1 MKSRDDKQLPAKGR
15 WITAACWHNCG
26 GRCLNKAL
34 VVDGRVVRQKTDDTH
49 ADSPLFPQQRGCA
62 RGRAQRRQVLGED
75 RLKYPLLRKHWQPGG
90 GDKSLRGRDEWV
102 RITWD
107 EALAILAGEITRIKE
122 TYGNEAILTWD
133 YASLEYDTQVTGSW
147 GGGNEMS
154 QVLSLYGGY
163 SSSSGSTSWGT
174 WRNTGPCIGLG
185 MSNGI
190 NDRLDLQNCQLIVMW
205 GANPAWSSPGSATY
219 HYLQAK
225 KAGARFVFIDPF
237 YSDSAGVLA
246 DEWIPIRPGTDH
258 ALVLGMAHTL
268 LTEDRPPVNSLI
280 DWDFLHRCTVG
291 FDSEHMPE
299 GVNPQDNFR
308 DYVLGTYDGQPKSP
322 EWAAAICGVAPAKIR
337 LLALEIAG
345 TPRTAL
351 ISSWA
356 PARANNAD
364 SWPQAFMTL
373 GCMTGH
379 IGQPGRM
386 TGISSHRNAANSGPS
401 LVMAGD
407 DGMMFASNP
416 LAHSTV
422 NQNELWDAVLSG
434 KYTAGQGAINDIN
447 IQMIYHSCHS
457 YLNQKPGLLKG
468 IEAHRKV
475 EFVAAQNYVLNPS
488 AQYADLVLP
497 VTTPWEK
504 NGLIFN
510 GNREILIWTDQVIE
524 PCFEAKDD
532 MWIAKE
538 LAKRLG
544 IDIKQVEAITPPQQL
559 FNQLSGAKV
568 MKEDGS
574 GYEKLLTITGDDIDE
589 MGVAGQPQQGRITL
603 QTLREAGIYQVARSL
618 NDKFTY
624 IHLKEFRVEPEAHPL
639 QTASGKLEIYCPA
652 ISDFVKNCGWTEIS
666 PIPRYNQPREGYED
680 TFADWDNKVKGEFP
694 LQLYSIHV
702 PARAHSCMDN
712 VAELR
717 SAFPQEMFMNPAD
730 AGARSLAAGDEVLV
744 ESRHG
749 RIICPVRITER
760 IMPGVVTLGQGAWV
774 KIDQDDGID
783 KGGSANV
790 LIGAIPTGQGHAGF
804 NSCNVQ
810 VRKSNT
816 RG

>member
-1 MKSRDDKQLPAKGR
+1 MESRDDNQIPSKGR

-34 VVDGRVVRQKTDDTH
+34 VRDGKVVRQKTDDTH

-107 EALAILAGEITRIKE
+107 EALDILAGEIRRIKE
-122 TYGNEAILTWD
+122 KYGNEAILTWD
-133 YASLEYDTQVTGSW
+133 YASLYYAAKMTGGW

-163 SSSSGSTSWGT
+163 SSSTGSTSWGT
-174 WRNTGPCIGLG
+174 WRDTGPRIGLG
-185 MSNGI
+185 LANGI
-190 NDRLDLQNCQLIVMW
+190 NDRLDLQNAQLIVMW

-237 YSDSAGVLA
+237 YSDSAGILA

-258 ALVLGMAHTL
+258 ALALAMAHTL
-268 LTEDRPPVNSLI
+268 LAEDCPPVNSLI

-291 FDSEHMPE
+291 FDSDHMPE
-299 GVNPQDNFR
+299 GADPKENFK

-322 EWAAAICGVAPAKIR
+322 EWATDICGIAPERIR
-337 LLALEIAG
+337 GLALEIAK
-345 TPRTAL
+345 TPQAAL

-356 PARANNAD
+356 PARVNNAD

-379 IGQPGRM
+379 IGQSGRM
-386 TGISSHRNAANSGPS
+386 TGISAHRNAANSGPA

-407 DGMMFASNP
+407 DGMTFSPNP
-416 LAHSTV
+416 LAHSTIS
-422 NQNELWDAVLSG
+422 QNELWDAVLTG
-434 KYTAGQGAINDIN
+434 KYTAGKDEIRDID

-457 YLNQKPGLLKG
+457 YLNQKPGLMKG

-475 EFVAAQNYVLNPS
+475 EFVVAQNYVLNPS

-497 VTTPWEK
+497 VSTLWERG
-504 NGLIFN
+504 GLVFN
-510 GNREILIWTDQVIE
+510 GNREILLWTDQVIE
-524 PCFEAKDD
+524 PCCESKDD
-532 MWIAKE
+532 IWIAKE

-544 IDIKQVEAITPPQQL
+544 IDIKQVEAITPEQQL

-574 GYEKLLTITGDDIDE
+574 GYEKLLTITHSDIE
-589 MGVAGQPQQGRITL
+589 ELGAEGQPQQGRITL
-603 QTLREAGIYQVARSL
+603 PQLRATGIYQVARSAK
-618 NDKFTY
+618 DQYTY
-624 IHLKEFRVEPEAHPL
+624 IHLKEFREDPKAYPL
-639 QTASGKLEIYCPA
+639 NTASGKLEIYCQE
-652 ISDFVKNCGWTEIS
+652 ISNFVRNCGWTEIS
-666 PIPRYNQPREGYED
+666 PLPRYNRAREGYED
-680 TFADWDNKVKGEFP
+680 TFDDWETRVKGQFP

-702 PARAHSCMDN
+702 PARAHSCLDN

-717 SAFPQEMFMNPAD
+717 RAFPQELFMNPAD
-730 AGARSLAAGDEVLV
+730 AEARALTAGDEVLV
-744 ESRHG
+744 KSRHG
-749 RIICPVRITER
+749 VVKCPVRITER

-774 KIDQDDGID
+774 DMDPDAGID
-783 KGGSANV
+783 RAGSANV

-810 VRKSNT
+810 VSKI
-816 RG
+816 